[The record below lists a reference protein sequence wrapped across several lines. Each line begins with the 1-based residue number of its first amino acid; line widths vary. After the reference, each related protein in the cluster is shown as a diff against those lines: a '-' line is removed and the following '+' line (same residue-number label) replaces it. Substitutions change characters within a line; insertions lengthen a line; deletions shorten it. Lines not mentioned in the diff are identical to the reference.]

1 MSKTQAYKP
10 SDSRVRH
17 LEHVL
22 SILQYH
28 KALRAFDFVIE
39 EMSNEKGFARSDGTH
54 YYYHL
59 VDVAQILINF
69 GIREESIIVSA
80 LLHDAVE
87 DIDWVTPE
95 YIERIYGSDV
105 RDIVMRVTK
114 KQGVDYK
121 ADTDEMNRYLEQIE
135 SRYESAL
142 VKTADRIHNFS
153 TMSTMS
159 QKYRMKQVVETRE
172 MYIPFF
178 KRCRKRYVRHSGFF
192 YFAKTVIE
200 PILSEIESSDHKI
213 RILENQFR
221 LLKDGVYGVS
231 PQTLH

>member
-17 LEHVL
+17 LERTL
-22 SILQYH
+22 AILQHH
-28 KALRAFDFVIE
+28 KALQAFDFVIA
-39 EMSNEKGFARSDGTH
+39 EMSNDKGFTRSDGTH

-69 GIREESIIVSA
+69 GIRDESIIVSA
-80 LLHDAVE
+80 LLHDAIE
-87 DIDWVTPE
+87 DIEWVTPE
-95 YIERIYGSDV
+95 YIESIYGSDV

-114 KQGVDYK
+114 KPGVNYK
-121 ADTDEMNRYLEQIE
+121 EDLKEMERYLEGIE

-142 VKTADRIHNFS
+142 VKTADRMHNFS

-159 QKYRMKQVVETRE
+159 QKHRLKQVTETRD

-178 KRCRKRYVRHSGFF
+178 KRCRKRYGRHSEFF
-192 YFAKTVIE
+192 YFAKTTIE
-200 PILSEIESSDHKI
+200 PILSEIESSDNKI
-213 RILENQFR
+213 NELKKQIKSLQGNIL
-221 LLKDGVYGVS
+221 
-231 PQTLH
+231 